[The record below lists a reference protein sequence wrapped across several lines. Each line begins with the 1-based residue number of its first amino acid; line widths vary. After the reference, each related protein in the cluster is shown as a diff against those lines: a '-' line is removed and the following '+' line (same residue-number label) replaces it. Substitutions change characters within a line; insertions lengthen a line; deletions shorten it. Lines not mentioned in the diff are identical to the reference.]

1 MGNTN
6 PLESL
11 AAFVIC
17 FVAGALTTAGLGTYI
32 GKLKRDVRKSSG
44 ASPIRS
50 CRLPGGWRRN
60 LYVTSGECDK
70 MIHNTSVD

>member
-1 MGNTN
+1 MRHYLSRHVYKEIIMGNTN

-32 GKLKRDVRKSSG
+32 GKLKRDARKS
-44 ASPIRS
+44 
-50 CRLPGGWRRN
+50 
-60 LYVTSGECDK
+60 
-70 MIHNTSVD
+70 

>member
-1 MGNTN
+1 MGNAN

-32 GKLKRDVRKSSG
+32 GKLKRDARKS
-44 ASPIRS
+44 
-50 CRLPGGWRRN
+50 
-60 LYVTSGECDK
+60 
-70 MIHNTSVD
+70 